1 VERLARADL
10 EAILGFL
17 ELAYGTAG
25 EEPLPP
31 PVLESLSTV
40 VSCDE
45 VSFTELDRVRR
56 KVIRGVAYRK
66 DGPPSGPGMET
77 FWRLD
82 HQHPLC
88 AQTVAGR
95 FDALKIS
102 DFVTSR
108 ELHRREI
115 YREWFRP
122 WDTEYEL
129 EVGIPSPLWH
139 TKTLVFG
146 RTKARLDFDERDRS
160 IATVLQ
166 PHLIQ
171 LYRNATLRRR
181 LVDRCRE
188 GVVAADLTD
197 REREV
202 LMLVREG
209 KTNSQIAHELWIA
222 HGTVRKH
229 LEHIYRKLGV
239 QSRTAAVA
247 RFSGRSD

>member
-1 VERLARADL
+1 MGRLSRSDL
-10 EAILGFL
+10 QAILGFL
-17 ELAYGTAG
+17 ELAYGAAS
-25 EEPLPP
+25 EEAFPP
-31 PVLESLSTV
+31 AVLESLTRLV
-40 VSCDE
+40 PCDE
-45 VSFTELDRVRR
+45 VSFTELDRVRK

-66 DGPPSGPGMET
+66 DGPASGPGMET
-77 FWRLD
+77 FWRLV

-88 AQTVAGR
+88 AQTVASR

-108 ELHRREI
+108 QLRNREI
-115 YREWFRP
+115 YGEWFRP
-122 WDTEYEL
+122 WETEHEL
-129 EVGIPSPLWH
+129 EAAIPSPLWH

-146 RTKARLDFDERDRS
+146 RMRARSDFDERDRS
-160 IATVLQ
+160 VVNLLQ

-181 LVDRCRE
+181 FAGGCGE
-188 GVVAADLTD
+188 GVKAAVLTD

-209 KTNSQIAHELWIA
+209 KTNSQIARELWIA

-239 QSRTAAVA
+239 QSRTAALA
-247 RFSGRSD
+247 RLSGR